1 MKVDLK
7 RKNIKKILMREKKL
21 QKGKIIRL
29 KNLYIFQRKILTR
42 ENKSQNWF
50 ARKLGISSGY
60 MSQIMTRSRNPSP
73 KLRERI
79 MKILPG
85 YKWDELFKIKE

>member
-1 MKVDLK
+1 MKVYLK
-7 RKNIKKILMREKKL
+7 VKNIKKYLMKEKALQNKEIKKL
-21 QKGKIIRL
+21 RK
-29 KNLYIFQRKILTR
+29 LYSA
-42 ENKSQNWF
+42 SQNGF
-50 ARKLGISSGY
+50 ARKLGISSAY
-60 MSQIMTRSRNPSP
+60 ISQLMNGSRNPSP

>member
-7 RKNIKKILMREKKL
+7 SKNVRKFLIREKKL
-21 QKGKIIRL
+21 QNKEMKKL
-29 KNLYIFQRKILTR
+29 KKLYSA
-42 ENKSQNWF
+42 SQNGF
-50 ARKLGISSGY
+50 ARKLGISSAY
-60 MSQIMTRSRNPSP
+60 ISQLINGSRNPSP

-79 MKILPG
+79 MKIMPG